1 MPVITPTGT
10 RTLLPKTHT
19 PVSTTRWPIPWGA
32 ACRSTRPMV
41 PSLATTLKPA
51 RSCPSTYPLSGAYDQ
66 ILSVVTLLLSC
77 SGAARVPAVRCVRA
91 HSTKYPSVARAFGDG
106 PLTSGGLGSGPCTS
120 FTFLPVHFQARAG
133 MVVLDAFRH
142 APAGRRRTFE
152 ADRLEP
158 QKGMKTVTRPRI
170 LVVGAGFAGVE
181 CVRRLERKLS
191 PDEADVT
198 LVTPFA
204 YQLYLP
210 LLPQVA
216 SGVLTPQSIAVS
228 LRRSKKYRTRIIP
241 GGAIG
246 VDLKSKVCVIRTIT
260 DEIVNEPYD
269 YIVLAPGSVTRTFD
283 IPGLTDHAFG
293 MKSLAEAAYVR
304 DHVISQLDL
313 ADASQDEAERT
324 SRLQFVVV
332 GGGYAGTE
340 TAACL
345 QKLTHAAVK
354 RYPRLDPALIK
365 WHLIDIA
372 PKLMPE
378 LGDKLGSSAQE
389 VLRKRGIDISLGVS
403 IAKAG
408 PEEVTFTD
416 GRVVPT
422 RTLIW
427 TAGVVASPLIATLG
441 AETVRGRLAVAAEM
455 NLPGHDGVFAL
466 HTTAREYQFLCA
478 KKIIIYR
485 ACIKR
490 FAIFYCYRYIIFGTS
505 L

>member
-1 MPVITPTGT
+1 M
-10 RTLLPKTHT
+10 
-19 PVSTTRWPIPWGA
+19 
-32 ACRSTRPMV
+32 
-41 PSLATTLKPA
+41 
-51 RSCPSTYPLSGAYDQ
+51 
-66 ILSVVTLLLSC
+66 
-77 SGAARVPAVRCVRA
+77 
-91 HSTKYPSVARAFGDG
+91 
-106 PLTSGGLGSGPCTS
+106 
-120 FTFLPVHFQARAG
+120 
-133 MVVLDAFRH
+133 
-142 APAGRRRTFE
+142 
-152 ADRLEP
+152 
-158 QKGMKTVTRPRI
+158 
-170 LVVGAGFAGVE
+170 VGAGFAGVE
-181 CVRRLERKLS
+181 CVRRLERQLS

-198 LVTPFA
+198 LVTPFS

-228 LRRSKKYRTRIIP
+228 LRRSSRYRTRIIP

-246 VDLKSKVCVIRTIT
+246 VDLKAKVCVVRTIT
-260 DEIVNEPYD
+260 DKIVNEPYD

-293 MKSLAEAAYVR
+293 MKTLAEAAYIR
-304 DHVISQLDL
+304 DHVIAQLDL
-313 ADASQDEAERT
+313 ADASEDPAERE

-345 QKLTHAAVK
+345 QRLTHAAVQ
-354 RYPRLDPALIK
+354 RYPRLDPGLIK

-378 LGDKLGSSAQE
+378 LGDKLGRAAQE
-389 VLRKRGIDISLGVS
+389 RLRQRGIEISLGVS

-427 TAGVVASPLIATLG
+427 TAGVVASPLIATLD
-441 AETVRGRLAVAAEM
+441 AETVKGRLAVTADM
-455 NLPGHDGVFAL
+455 CLPGHDGVFAL
-466 HTTAREYQFLCA
+466 GDSAAVPDLAKDPDGGAVCPPTAQHAMRQGRHVADNVVATLRGRSMRPYVHKDLGLVVDLGGTDAVSKPLGVELRGLPAQVVARGYHWSALRTGVAKTRVMTNWLLNSVAGDDFVRTGFQARKPAKLRDFEYTDAYLTPDQVREQVAGTARLEQ
-478 KKIIIYR
+478 
-485 ACIKR
+485 
-490 FAIFYCYRYIIFGTS
+490 
-505 L
+505 

>member
-1 MPVITPTGT
+1 M
-10 RTLLPKTHT
+10 
-19 PVSTTRWPIPWGA
+19 
-32 ACRSTRPMV
+32 
-41 PSLATTLKPA
+41 
-51 RSCPSTYPLSGAYDQ
+51 
-66 ILSVVTLLLSC
+66 
-77 SGAARVPAVRCVRA
+77 
-91 HSTKYPSVARAFGDG
+91 
-106 PLTSGGLGSGPCTS
+106 
-120 FTFLPVHFQARAG
+120 
-133 MVVLDAFRH
+133 
-142 APAGRRRTFE
+142 
-152 ADRLEP
+152 
-158 QKGMKTVTRPRI
+158 
-170 LVVGAGFAGVE
+170 VGAGFAGVE

-191 PDEADVT
+191 PDEANVT
-198 LVTPFA
+198 LVTPRA

-246 VDLKSKVCVIRTIT
+246 VDLKAKVCVIRTIT
-260 DEIVNEPYD
+260 DQIVDEPYD

-283 IPGLTDHAFG
+283 IPGLTDNAFG
-293 MKSLAEAAYVR
+293 MKTLAEAAYVR

-313 ADASQDEAERT
+313 ADASEDPAERAA
-324 SRLQFVVV
+324 RLQFVVV

-345 QKLTHAAVK
+345 QRLTHAAVK
-354 RYPRLDPALIK
+354 RYPRLDPGLIN

-378 LGDKLGSSAQE
+378 LGDKLGHSATE
-389 VLRKRGIDISLGVS
+389 ILRRRGIEISLGVS
-403 IAKAG
+403 IDKAG

-416 GRVVPT
+416 GRVIPT

-441 AETVRGRLAVAAEM
+441 AETVRGRLAVTTDM

-466 HTTAREYQFLCA
+466 GDAAAVPDEAKGVEGAVCPPTAQHALRQGKHVADNVIATLRNQPTKPYVHKDLGLVVDLGGKDAVSKPLGIELRGLPAQAVARGYHWSALRTNVA
-478 KKIIIYR
+478 KTRVMTNWVLNAVAGDDFVRTGLQTGRSLKLKDLAAVDAYLTPEKVR
-485 ACIKR
+485 AHVEGSERIEQ
-490 FAIFYCYRYIIFGTS
+490 
-505 L
+505 

>member
-1 MPVITPTGT
+1 M
-10 RTLLPKTHT
+10 
-19 PVSTTRWPIPWGA
+19 A
-32 ACRSTRPMV
+32 
-41 PSLATTLKPA
+41 
-51 RSCPSTYPLSGAYDQ
+51 
-66 ILSVVTLLLSC
+66 
-77 SGAARVPAVRCVRA
+77 
-91 HSTKYPSVARAFGDG
+91 
-106 PLTSGGLGSGPCTS
+106 
-120 FTFLPVHFQARAG
+120 
-133 MVVLDAFRH
+133 
-142 APAGRRRTFE
+142 FE

-158 QKGMKTVTRPRI
+158 QKGMNTVTRPRI

-246 VDLKSKVCVIRTIT
+246 VDLKAKVCVIRTIT
-260 DEIVNEPYD
+260 DQIVDEPYD
-269 YIVLAPGSVTRTFD
+269 YIVLAPGSITRTFD
-283 IPGLTDHAFG
+283 IPGLTDNAFG
-293 MKSLAEAAYVR
+293 MKTLAEAAYVR

-313 ADASQDEAERT
+313 ADASQDPAERA

-345 QKLTHAAVK
+345 QRLTHAAVK
-354 RYPRLDPALIK
+354 RYPRLDPSLIK

-378 LGDKLGSSAQE
+378 LGDKLGRSAQE
-389 VLRKRGIDISLGVS
+389 ILTRRGIEISLGVS
-403 IAKAG
+403 IDKAG

-441 AETVRGRLAVAAEM
+441 AETVRGRLAVTTDM
-455 NLPGHDGVFAL
+455 NLPGQDGVFAL
-466 HTTAREYQFLCA
+466 GDAAAVPDEAKGVAGAVCPPTAQHAMRQGRHVADNVTATLRGQAMKPYVHKDLGLVVDLGGKDAVSKPLGIELRGVPAQAVARGYHWQALRTGVAKTRVMTNWVLNALAGDDFVRTGFQARKPAKLKDFEYTDSYLTPEQV
-478 KKIIIYR
+478 R
-485 ACIKR
+485 AHVE
-490 FAIFYCYRYIIFGTS
+490 GTERQEQ
-505 L
+505 

>member
-1 MPVITPTGT
+1 MN
-10 RTLLPKTHT
+10 
-19 PVSTTRWPIPWGA
+19 
-32 ACRSTRPMV
+32 
-41 PSLATTLKPA
+41 
-51 RSCPSTYPLSGAYDQ
+51 
-66 ILSVVTLLLSC
+66 
-77 SGAARVPAVRCVRA
+77 
-91 HSTKYPSVARAFGDG
+91 
-106 PLTSGGLGSGPCTS
+106 
-120 FTFLPVHFQARAG
+120 
-133 MVVLDAFRH
+133 
-142 APAGRRRTFE
+142 
-152 ADRLEP
+152 
-158 QKGMKTVTRPRI
+158 TVTRPRI

-269 YIVLAPGSVTRTFD
+269 YIVLAPGSITRTFD

-293 MKSLAEAAYVR
+293 MKTLAEAAYIR

-313 ADASQDEAERT
+313 ADASQDPVERA

-345 QKLTHAAVK
+345 QRLTHAAVK
-354 RYPRLDPALIK
+354 RYPRLDPSLIK

-389 VLRKRGIDISLGVS
+389 ILRRRGIEISLGTS

-416 GRVVPT
+416 GRVIPT

-441 AETVRGRLAVAAEM
+441 AETLKGRLAVAPEM
-455 NLPGHDGVFAL
+455 NLPGDDGVFAL
-466 HTTAREYQFLCA
+466 GDSAAVPDLAKGDGAMCPPTAQHALRQGRHVADNVIASLRGQVMKPYVHKDLGLVVDLGGTDAVSKPLGIELRGLPAQVVARGYHWSALRTNVAKTRVMTNWLLNAVAGDDFVRTGFQARKAARLKDFEYTDAYLTPEQV
-478 KKIIIYR
+478 R
-485 ACIKR
+485 AQVEGSGR
-490 FAIFYCYRYIIFGTS
+490 PE
-505 L
+505 

>member
-1 MPVITPTGT
+1 M
-10 RTLLPKTHT
+10 
-19 PVSTTRWPIPWGA
+19 
-32 ACRSTRPMV
+32 
-41 PSLATTLKPA
+41 
-51 RSCPSTYPLSGAYDQ
+51 
-66 ILSVVTLLLSC
+66 
-77 SGAARVPAVRCVRA
+77 
-91 HSTKYPSVARAFGDG
+91 
-106 PLTSGGLGSGPCTS
+106 
-120 FTFLPVHFQARAG
+120 
-133 MVVLDAFRH
+133 
-142 APAGRRRTFE
+142 
-152 ADRLEP
+152 
-158 QKGMKTVTRPRI
+158 TRPRI

-269 YIVLAPGSVTRTFD
+269 YIVLAPGSITRTFD

-293 MKSLAEAAYVR
+293 MKTLAEAAYIR

-313 ADASQDEAERT
+313 ADASQDPVERA

-345 QKLTHAAVK
+345 QRLTHAAVK
-354 RYPRLDPALIK
+354 RYPRLDSGLIK

-389 VLRKRGIDISLGVS
+389 ILRRRGIEISLGTS

-416 GRVVPT
+416 GRVIPT

-441 AETVRGRLAVAAEM
+441 AETVKGRLAVAPEM
-455 NLPGHDGVFAL
+455 NLPGNDGVFAL
-466 HTTAREYQFLCA
+466 GDSAAVPDLAKGDGAMCPPTAQHALRQGRHVADNVIASLRGQVMNPYVHKDLGLVVDLGGTDAVSKPLGVELRGLPAQAVARGYHWSALRTNVAKTRVMTNWLLNAVAGDDFVRTGFQARKAARLKDFEYTDAYLTPEQVREQVEGSGPPL
-478 KKIIIYR
+478 
-485 ACIKR
+485 
-490 FAIFYCYRYIIFGTS
+490 
-505 L
+505 

>member
-1 MPVITPTGT
+1 M
-10 RTLLPKTHT
+10 
-19 PVSTTRWPIPWGA
+19 
-32 ACRSTRPMV
+32 
-41 PSLATTLKPA
+41 
-51 RSCPSTYPLSGAYDQ
+51 
-66 ILSVVTLLLSC
+66 
-77 SGAARVPAVRCVRA
+77 
-91 HSTKYPSVARAFGDG
+91 
-106 PLTSGGLGSGPCTS
+106 
-120 FTFLPVHFQARAG
+120 
-133 MVVLDAFRH
+133 
-142 APAGRRRTFE
+142 
-152 ADRLEP
+152 
-158 QKGMKTVTRPRI
+158 TRPRI

-181 CVRRLERKLS
+181 CVRRLERKLG

-228 LRRSKKYRTRIIP
+228 LRRSKRYRTRIIP

-246 VDLKSKVCVIRTIT
+246 VDVKAKVCVIRTIT
-260 DEIVNEPYD
+260 DQIVDEPYD

-283 IPGLTDHAFG
+283 IPGLTEYAFG
-293 MKSLAEAAYVR
+293 MKTLAEAAYIR

-313 ADASQDEAERT
+313 ADASEDPAERA

-345 QKLTHAAVK
+345 QRLTHAAVK
-354 RYPRLDPALIK
+354 RYPRLDPNLIK

-378 LGDKLGSSAQE
+378 LGDKLGRSAQE
-389 VLRKRGIDISLGVS
+389 VLKRRGIEISLGVS
-403 IAKAG
+403 IAKAA

-427 TAGVVASPLIATLG
+427 TAGVVASPLMATLG
-441 AETVRGRLAVAAEM
+441 AETVKGRLAVTAEM
-455 NLPGHDGVFAL
+455 CLPGNDGVFAL
-466 HTTAREYQFLCA
+466 GDSAAVPDLAKGDDAVCPPTAQHALRQGKKVADNVIAALHGRPLQPYEHKDLGLVVDLGGKDAVSKPLGVELRGVPAQAVARGYHLGALRTNVARTRVLTNWMLNAVAGDDFVRTGFQARKPAQLKDFEYTDAYLTPEQVSEHVR
-478 KKIIIYR
+478 R
-485 ACIKR
+485 AQ
-490 FAIFYCYRYIIFGTS
+490 S
-505 L
+505 LDV

>member
-1 MPVITPTGT
+1 MN
-10 RTLLPKTHT
+10 
-19 PVSTTRWPIPWGA
+19 
-32 ACRSTRPMV
+32 
-41 PSLATTLKPA
+41 
-51 RSCPSTYPLSGAYDQ
+51 
-66 ILSVVTLLLSC
+66 
-77 SGAARVPAVRCVRA
+77 
-91 HSTKYPSVARAFGDG
+91 
-106 PLTSGGLGSGPCTS
+106 
-120 FTFLPVHFQARAG
+120 
-133 MVVLDAFRH
+133 
-142 APAGRRRTFE
+142 
-152 ADRLEP
+152 
-158 QKGMKTVTRPRI
+158 TVTRPRI

-269 YIVLAPGSVTRTFD
+269 YIVLAPGSITRTFD

-293 MKSLAEAAYVR
+293 MKTLAEAAYIR

-313 ADASQDEAERT
+313 ADASQDPVERA

-345 QKLTHAAVK
+345 QRLTHAAVK
-354 RYPRLDPALIK
+354 RYPRLDPSLIK

-389 VLRKRGIDISLGVS
+389 ILRRRGIEISLGTS

-416 GRVVPT
+416 GRVIPT

-441 AETVRGRLAVAAEM
+441 AETVKGRLAVASEM
-455 NLPGHDGVFAL
+455 NLPGEDGVFAL
-466 HTTAREYQFLCA
+466 GDSAAVPDLAKGDGAMCPPTAQHALRQGRHVADNVIASLQGQAMKPYVHKDLGLVVDLGGTDAVSKPLGIELRGLPAQVVARGYHWSALRTNVAKTRVMTNWLLNAVAGDDFVRTGFQARKAARLKDFEYTDAYLTPEQVRE
-478 KKIIIYR
+478 R
-485 ACIKR
+485 VD
-490 FAIFYCYRYIIFGTS
+490 GTRPDVDGPRPD
-505 L
+505 